1 MIRLVIC
8 SLFLAGVLGAVPIP
22 RRLRSN
28 GRIVGGTDA
37 DIANYPYQVSMQVN
51 NGHFCGGSIISTEW
65 VVTAAHCVKDIP
77 INVVSFRAG
86 SSNQGTGGTVHPA
99 EQITYNPNFSE
110 QTADYDIAVA
120 KVSVLFVF
128 SNTVQPIKF
137 TSVAPPTGTPVVV
150 TGWGALY
157 EDGPAPEVLQQVQIN
172 IVDFEEC
179 DSVYGGITQRMIC
192 AGVPQGG
199 KGVCGGDS
207 GGPLVAN
214 GSLVGVVSWG
224 AFCAAKGYPQV
235 FSDVA
240 VLSSW
245 VTFITGVS

>member
-1 MIRLVIC
+1 MAGLCEGGNETPGSLKAIR
-8 SLFLAGVLGAVPIP
+8 AKIP
-22 RRLRSN
+22 ESSCRGYIVNLR
-28 GRIVGGTDA
+28 
-37 DIANYPYQVSMQVN
+37 
-51 NGHFCGGSIISTEW
+51 
-65 VVTAAHCVKDIP
+65 
-77 INVVSFRAG
+77 
-86 SSNQGTGGTVHPA
+86 
-99 EQITYNPNFSE
+99 
-110 QTADYDIAVA
+110 
-120 KVSVLFVF
+120 VSVLFVF